1 MEKCTSINQAV
12 MTALSYLKKTFHEA
26 DTPLTQNTAHASS
39 GFNRSAV
46 TPLCCDN
53 VSPRVSPRWL
63 FINSSTLAAS
73 AKDVP

>member
-1 MEKCTSINQAV
+1 LKPTHTLYGKLYFNKPSGYDRSF
-12 MTALSYLKKTFHEA
+12 LLKKPFHEA

-63 FINSSTLAAS
+63 FIN
-73 AKDVP
+73 